1 MKLQPG
7 GVKRAIEN
15 SEKHRR
21 HPFTLAEHINNTAGK
36 YHSAMTREPHFNAAP
51 ATVSPSPS
59 AHSGA
64 GRYAPSPSGDL
75 HLGNLRTALLAWI
88 LARQGNLRFVM
99 RVEDLDRVKEGAAQ
113 QQLADLASLGLDW
126 EQPVLYQSTRRNAYQ
141 REFERLQAAGMV
153 YECYC
158 TRREI
163 QQAATAPH
171 GAPGAYPGTCRELSD
186 QQRAERRAHRAPAYR
201 LRAGVSEYTVHDMFR
216 GDYTAAV
223 DDVVLVRNDGTFAYN
238 LAVVVDDYFQG
249 VTQVVRG
256 DDLLSSAPRQAY
268 VAHLLGYPPVT
279 YAHVPLALNEEGKRL
294 AKRDGAVTLPQ
305 LRQAGF
311 TEADVLSWIAASIPV
326 TDPKKTG
333 GAQVFESAMHILRF
347 FDPQRMSLEP
357 WTVRDPLKIS

>member
-36 YHSAMTREPHFNAAP
+36 YHSAMTREPHLNAAP
-51 ATVSPSPS
+51 VTVSPSPS
-59 AHSGA
+59 VHPGA

-75 HLGNLRTALLAWI
+75 HLGNLRTALLAWM

-99 RVEDLDRVKEGAAQ
+99 RIEDLDRVKEGAAQ

-311 TEADVLSWIAASIPV
+311 TETDVLSWIAASIPV
-326 TDPKKTG
+326 ADPKKTG
-333 GAQVFESAMHILRF
+333 GAQVFENAMHILRF

-357 WTVRDPLKIS
+357 WTVQDPLKIS